1 MYTMFGSVMM
11 IFAAPAAARRQVNKA
26 PVSTIACFDISTP
39 QSWKSSQTRWANSV
53 GVHIPDVQIPAPH
66 AVFLFPDNQ
75 VPRRDALAV
84 CEGQCG
90 ASNLVSGIAGGLQI
104 QGG

>member
-1 MYTMFGSVMM
+1 MYTMFASV
-11 IFAAPAAARRQVNKA
+11 ILILAAPAATRAPVNKA
-26 PVSTIACFDISTP
+26 HVSTIACFDISIP
-39 QSWKSSQTRWANSV
+39 RVGKQSGSLPGSV
-53 GVHIPDVQIPAPH
+53 GVHVPDVLVPAPH

-84 CEGQCG
+84 CQGQCG
-90 ASNLVSGIAGGLQI
+90 APDLVSGIADWLQI